1 MFVLEGLGVDNC
13 WIEIEGGNEVL
24 LLDGL
29 VWEWVEVIEEFGL
42 FIVKDYV
49 GFGSVWNVYVFDL
62 FIIVYQGDLFV
73 VVFLLFFMCFIYG
86 IDFFYVLVIGLW
98 WFCWILFGFS
108 FYKYEVVLV
117 CIFGIVE

>member
-1 MFVLEGLGVDNC
+1 MVKFVLVRVNEGCYFVKLYCKELVVIVFVIVNNIIDMRLSICLGWNGFMVCMVEYFMFVLEGLGVDNC

-62 FIIVYQGDLFV
+62 FIIVY
-73 VVFLLFFMCFIYG
+73 
-86 IDFFYVLVIGLW
+86 
-98 WFCWILFGFS
+98 
-108 FYKYEVVLV
+108 
-117 CIFGIVE
+117 